1 MGGQLQKSVL
11 IKMKKYQDLTPK
23 EKDFFDFCIEVGWY
37 PSGALISSERI
48 TEENYKEI
56 VEYCEIFA

>member
-1 MGGQLQKSVL
+1 
-11 IKMKKYQDLTPK
+11 MKKYQDLTPK

-37 PSGALISSERI
+37 PSGAPVSSERI